1 MLEMTCSIAMCTYN
15 GEKYIKE
22 QLESIINQSTQPD
35 EIIICDDGSTDRT
48 IDIVKAVL
56 KSWNGRWRV
65 FENEHNLGYK
75 KNFQKAISLCGSDII
90 FLSDQ
95 DDVWNANKIE
105 IMMKVFQDNPYILLA
120 FHDSEIV
127 DDHLNCIKKSFW
139 NILKFNPDNFFK
151 ENYSRL
157 NYNNVV
163 QGAACGFRK
172 ELFELSLPFADEA
185 VHDEWLALN
194 AVLYGKVWPVRKQL
208 LKYRQTGDN
217 EIGGTKEDSVT
228 KLKKW
233 SFTLKKA
240 IIAHK
245 NNIKRR
251 KFVWYTLLLNY
262 KNKRGVENCSL
273 NNHYAFLVA
282 RLQCIDNKK
291 YFALPFRKYWST
303 YKNSYYSV
311 KEYIKDLLA
320 CSF

>member
-1 MLEMTCSIAMCTYN
+1 MTCSIAMCTYN

-127 DDHLNCIKKSFW
+127 DDHLNCIKKS
-139 NILKFNPDNFFK
+139 
-151 ENYSRL
+151 
-157 NYNNVV
+157 
-163 QGAACGFRK
+163 
-172 ELFELSLPFADEA
+172 
-185 VHDEWLALN
+185 
-194 AVLYGKVWPVRKQL
+194 
-208 LKYRQTGDN
+208 
-217 EIGGTKEDSVT
+217 
-228 KLKKW
+228 W

-291 YFALPFRKYWST
+291 YFALPFREYWST